1 MRKSLTGLVKNK
13 TVHNISLVF
22 IAQTG
27 SKIIMAL
34 SLVLVLRYITQD
46 EFGIISF
53 IQSLM
58 IIGSGIF
65 LQGLN
70 FSFITK
76 LAGAKEDSEAQR
88 KLLTSNF
95 YSTVFISVA
104 IAAIFYIVVTVK
116 PDILKEY
123 EVYKIYSLLIV
134 MGIIG
139 TSLVNFLTAYYQG
152 KEMFKY
158 SAVITLIQSVLIILS
173 YLILIYLNAISLTAV
188 LIIIAAIPLLFF
200 LLMGFVNRKALL
212 TNSFDFNLVKK
223 EIYGSRYYIIYSS
236 LLIIA
241 SQLDIIMMS
250 KYFSFKDV
258 GEYSVAAKLYSFFII
273 GLASVHTVLL
283 PKFSGLKNLSEMKA
297 LLIRSLRF
305 TVPAALGLVLIVLL
319 TSDWIIK
326 IFAGNQYL
334 GAQFPLIILSA
345 SAGLSLIL
353 SPAAN
358 IFFALS
364 KVRVLVFSG
373 ILLLLVAF
381 ICHTFITSKYGA
393 DGAAISTLIA
403 YLSINGFLFLYV
415 FKLH

>member
-27 SKIIMAL
+27 SKVLMAL

-76 LAGAKEDSEAQR
+76 LAGAKEPEAQK

-104 IAAIFYIVVTVK
+104 IAVIFYIAITVK

-158 SAVITLIQSVLIILS
+158 SVVITLIQSVLIILS

-188 LIIIAAIPLLFF
+188 LIIIAAVPLLFF

-212 TNSFDFNLVKK
+212 TNAFDFNLVKK

-273 GLASVHTVLL
+273 GLASMHTVLL

-305 TVPAALGLVLIVLL
+305 TVPAALGLVLFVLL

-364 KVRVLVFSG
+364 KGRVLVFSG

-415 FKLH
+415 FKLN